1 MIVLRETAVGAEPS
15 PLSPSTL
22 SEAARARLDADPLAR
37 EWLAR
42 APAADAAPP
51 RHAQWA
57 ASRQA
62 LADAL
67 EQGQVDAPGSSAA
80 AISLAHTARRALAA
94 VRFGAPGAGL
104 GVDIEELAREIS
116 PSVIARILSPE
127 EIPVCE
133 GFAPHAIWVIK
144 EAAFKAMPARLQ
156 GPISGV
162 RIGALERN
170 DSGVS
175 ARIIAPAP
183 ARVQAWASDEYWLAV
198 AEGA

>member
-1 MIVLRETAVGAEPS
+1 MMIVLRETTVGAE
-15 PLSPSTL
+15 LSDD
-22 SEAARARLDADPLAR
+22 ARARLTADPLAR

-42 APAADAAPP
+42 CPATDATPA

-67 EQGQVDAPGSSAA
+67 AQGLADAPGSPAA
-80 AISLAHTARRALAA
+80 AISLAHTARRTLAA

-104 GVDIEELAREIS
+104 GIDIEERAREIT
-116 PSVIARILSPE
+116 PAVIARILAPE
-127 EIPVCE
+127 ETSICE
-133 GFAPHAIWVIK
+133 GFPPHAIWVIK

-170 DSGVS
+170 DSGMS

-198 AEGA
+198 AEGT